1 MDESERQQREEQ
13 AGQSPRCGH
22 LELRGGVQPALVL
35 AQLLPVLRFPDDF
48 VDGLQD
54 PSAAG
59 LSALQQ
65 GQVWCAG
72 CGTNKLT
79 LTYLCRFFLFVSCVF
94 QVISSFLTFCVF
106 DDFVQQQGVL
116 GDPVHL

>member
-1 MDESERQQREEQ
+1 MDEPHRQPREEQ
-13 AGQSPRCGH
+13 AAHNPRRGH

-35 AQLLPVLRFPDDF
+35 AQLLPVLRFPDDL

-65 GQVWCAG
+65 GEVWRARWG
-72 CGTNKLT
+72 GEQTSGASRN
-79 LTYLCRFFLFVSCVF
+79 LCRVVLFSHLFPPPRYFFISHLLCV
-94 QVISSFLTFCVF
+94 
-106 DDFVQQQGVL
+106 
-116 GDPVHL
+116 

>member
-1 MDESERQQREEQ
+1 MVEN
-13 AGQSPRCGH
+13 PRCSH
-22 LELRGGVQPALVL
+22 LELRGGVQPPLVL

-65 GQVWCAG
+65 GQVWCTG
-72 CGTNKLT
+72 CGTNKRNLMH
-79 LTYLCRFFLFVSCVF
+79 LCRFFPLLLCIF
-94 QVISSFLTFCVF
+94 
-106 DDFVQQQGVL
+106 
-116 GDPVHL
+116 